1 MADSNTANYG
11 WVKPEVGASA
21 ATWGGKLN
29 TDLDEIDADLKAVS
43 DAANTAAL
51 KLPLSGGTMTGD
63 IALGDPTPGSASSAG
78 FRGHPVNVQDATY
91 TLVLKDAGKLIL
103 HTSGSA
109 HTWTLPANTTV
120 SYPLGTVIRFGN
132 IGAGNVTL
140 AKAGGVQILNSLGAD
155 QNLSVSQYAN
165 LELVNLATDVWFYR
179 YF

>member
-1 MADSNTANYG
+1 MADTTTTNYG

-43 DAANTAAL
+43 DVANTATL
-51 KLPLSGGTMTGD
+51 KLPLAGGTMTGD

-78 FRGHPVNVQDATY
+78 FRGHPVNTQDATY

-103 HTSGSA
+103 HTSASA
-109 HTWTLPANTTV
+109 HTWTLPANSTV
-120 SYPLGTVIRFGN
+120 AYPLGTTIKFGN
-132 IGAGNVTL
+132 TGAGTVTI

-165 LELVNLATDVWFYR
+165 LELLKLATDTWFYR
-179 YF
+179 FF